1 MQVSYSCSERSLAKF
16 CKIFEK
22 LYVGGSEDALLQ
34 NSQEVF
40 EKISVEGRE
49 MLSCKILQKYLKK
62 YPLEAGRKVTSGLS
76 CASVSPTTKPFFVRF
91 YSTSP
96 LTNR

>member
-34 NSQEVF
+34 NSQEIF
-40 EKISVEGRE
+40 EKISVEGSLVHCRR
-49 MLSCKILQKYLKK
+49 LLHCTVFDVY
-62 YPLEAGRKVTSGLS
+62 
-76 CASVSPTTKPFFVRF
+76 
-91 YSTSP
+91 
-96 LTNR
+96 